1 MNYKN
6 CEINI
11 KVNLGKF
18 FIIFISLGYLIIKKS
33 KKKSFSEI
41 LICITQKNISESEID
56 CEKFKTIINYK
67 FICTPLLQILISI
80 HKNI

>member
-1 MNYKN
+1 MNHKN

-18 FIIFISLGYLIIKKS
+18 FKIFISLGYLIIKKS
-33 KKKSFSEI
+33 KKSFSEI

-56 CEKFKTIINYK
+56 YEKFKTIINYK
-67 FICTPLLQILISI
+67 FICTPLLQTLINI